1 MTNNVR
7 ETYIHKNKDSDWRKK
22 LQHGANSM
30 LTIKETAN
38 INQKKVTG
46 PTTDGA
52 IIIIN
57 KLIGVAQ
64 IESRNLIYY
73 EINDDSAITDPWE
86 RDFLK
91 NLNISGQ
98 GEAPI
103 TIPAGECTG
112 NGYGQVEEGQPLPS
126 ESIEYTYAYED
137 NFPSVGDYDFND
149 VVMDVKTTYNRLTT
163 NNNIQSA
170 TINVTL
176 KAVGGI
182 KNSGAAIRLVGIN
195 KSDIASIA
203 FSGDVN
209 MRNTLAN
216 SMFQNADMEDGNEV
230 IIPLFG
236 DSHGVFGRS
245 EDRPMIN
252 TGFGQTLDTHTLDIT
267 LTPSNQNSP
276 IPFIGKDNM
285 DIFIAYAPTKN
296 GRTEV
301 HLYEFSSQ
309 YGLTSKAFDHSENL
323 DIAGNKTWAIVAPN
337 FKFPKENASIIK
349 AYPTFEAWAQDRNT
363 NVDWHTNPNESLII
377 K

>member
-1 MTNNVR
+1 M
-7 ETYIHKNKDSDWRKK
+7 
-22 LQHGANSM
+22 
-30 LTIKETAN
+30 
-38 INQKKVTG
+38 
-46 PTTDGA
+46 
-52 IIIIN
+52 
-57 KLIGVAQ
+57 
-64 IESRNLIYY
+64 
-73 EINDDSAITDPWE
+73 
-86 RDFLK
+86 K

-276 IPFIGKDNM
+276 TPFIGKDNM